1 MKQFH
6 ELLMSFFFNLVY
18 VSIGADDSDSADIKV
33 VTDGTK
39 AAGETRK
46 WEIKVSQIPCFSDYS

>member
-1 MKQFH
+1 MRY
-6 ELLMSFFFNLVY
+6 SCNFFFNLVY

-33 VTDGTK
+33 VTDGTE